1 MKIIPISQTHDRD
14 NWKEFRRGKITGT
27 SIGKLYAKSRSKDG
41 GFTDRPL
48 QTFWIKVA
56 ERLSI
61 DSGEES
67 PMVRG
72 TRLEDEAVNLA
83 CEKLGLTKFV
93 DDALTWQS
101 DDNVEWL
108 CSPDAY
114 EDSENPK
121 WAMECKCLNTDNHL
135 RMIFNDQIDE
145 EYYPQITNYFLVNE
159 NLEKLYFVLYDP
171 RVAIDGLVLK
181 IFTVVRE
188 DISDWIEMLKNVR
201 GKGEAQ
207 IMDTVR
213 QLLEMG
219 EQDG

>member
-1 MKIIPISQTHDRD
+1 MKIVNISQTHNRD

-101 DDNVEWL
+101 DENEEWL

-114 EDSENPK
+114 EDSEKPT

-171 RVAIDGLVLK
+171 RVALDGLVLK
-181 IFTVVRE
+181 IFTITRN
-188 DISDWIEMLKNVR
+188 DISDWIELLKDVR
-201 GKGEAQ
+201 SKGEAQ
-207 IMDTVR
+207 IMDTVK
-213 QLLEMG
+213 QLIEIG
-219 EQDG
+219 EQNG